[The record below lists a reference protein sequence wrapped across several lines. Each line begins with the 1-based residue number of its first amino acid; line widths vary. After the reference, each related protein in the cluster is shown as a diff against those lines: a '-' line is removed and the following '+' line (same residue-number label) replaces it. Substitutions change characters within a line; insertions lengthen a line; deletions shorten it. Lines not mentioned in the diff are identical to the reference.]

1 MVGKYHWAHQCR
13 RGNSLTPY
21 NNTDAVS
28 SLSTGQMKKQSLKEV
43 DWSKVIWLIR
53 DVVVV

>member
-21 NNTDAVS
+21 NTDAVS